1 MEHNDFPD
9 RLRAAIVAGGLTIEK
24 TAELAGLS
32 TNTVQFYL
40 SGRRKS
46 PSGESAL
53 NLCEVFGF
61 SVGWLLRGEG
71 DCPDDASIRA
81 AADAARLR
89 GPRAAATPDEAA

>member
-1 MEHNDFPD
+1 MEHTDFPD
-9 RLRAAIVAGGLTIEK
+9 RLRAAIAAGGLTIEK

-53 NLCEVFGF
+53 NLCGVFGC
-61 SVGWLLRGEG
+61 SAEWLLRGQGAAPDG
-71 DCPDDASIRA
+71 DAIRA
-81 AADAARLR
+81 AVDAARAR
-89 GPRAAATPDEAA
+89 GPRPATPDEAA